1 MADGAGRTG
10 CTCNGRWGCGHGCLR
25 FVVGA
30 AARVRSDEGP
40 PARPSDGCGEGV
52 ARRRADVVRR
62 SRRETDSRRRPV
74 PAWSARLPG
83 AARGRRAA

>member
-10 CTCNGRWGCGHGCLR
+10 CMCNGRWGCGHGCLR

-30 AARVRSDEGP
+30 VWRARSDEGP
-40 PARPSDGCGEGV
+40 PARMRGEGV

-62 SRRETDSRRRPV
+62 STMETDSRRRPV

>member
-1 MADGAGRTG
+1 M
-10 CTCNGRWGCGHGCLR
+10 CNGRWGCGHGCLR

-30 AARVRSDEGP
+30 GCARSVGRRPAGAAERWMRG
-40 PARPSDGCGEGV
+40 GV

-62 SRRETDSRRRPV
+62 STMETDSRRRPV